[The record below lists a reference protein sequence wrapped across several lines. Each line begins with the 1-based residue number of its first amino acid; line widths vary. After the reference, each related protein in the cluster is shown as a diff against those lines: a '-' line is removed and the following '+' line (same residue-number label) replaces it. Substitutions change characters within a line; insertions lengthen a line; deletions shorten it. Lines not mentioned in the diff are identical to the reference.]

1 MIELCIYL
9 LYIFDI
15 DVIYTAG
22 VSCKRDSVHGN
33 NSSKRAFLFG
43 SVGGDDFHRRVSH
56 LVYLHD
62 AHRQK
67 SELNYQMPIVAMHNA
82 CATI

>member
-9 LYIFDI
+9 SYIFDI
-15 DVIYTAG
+15 DVIYTG